1 MGHLGE
7 RLKHYRRLAGL
18 TQDDVAAKLRRTR
31 QAISQWERGER
42 EPSYEDLRELA
53 RLYGVSVATLLG
65 ETPVSSDIIP
75 DVVPVPILGT
85 IHAGDPAWASQEPE
99 GWALIPADL
108 ARTGDFFAL
117 RVKGD
122 CFAYGRK
129 PIDEGDIVLVR
140 KQPEVDN
147 GQIAVVYW
155 PDQEE
160 AVLRRVERKDG
171 MVILR
176 ADNPKY
182 PVEVVRNRD
191 LTILGRVVKVIADP
205 STPDDL

>member
-1 MGHLGE
+1 ML
-7 RLKHYRRLAGL
+7 RDAAGL
-18 TQDDVAAKLRRTR
+18 TQKQLAEAIGVPHRE
-31 QAISQWERGER
+31 QISQWERGER
-42 EPSYEDLRELA
+42 GPDMEYVHRIAE
-53 RLYGVSVATLLG
+53 YFNVSVDYLIGRTDDPRPLPEAAL
-65 ETPVSSDIIP
+65 P
-75 DVVPVPILGT
+75 VVPVPILGA
-85 IHAGDPAWASQEPE
+85 IHAGDPAWATQEPE
-99 GWALIPADL
+99 GWAFVPADL
-108 ARTGDFFAL
+108 ARTGELFAL

-129 PIDEGDIVLVR
+129 PIDDGDVVLVR
-140 KQPEVDN
+140 KQPTVED

-182 PVEVVRNRD
+182 PVEVVKGRD

-205 STPDDL
+205 ASANDF